1 MAPSIQHRASV
12 GVPHACE
19 RRPSSQRCP
28 TQISAAAA
36 ICCTNPEL
44 HAAQAS
50 RLAIRGSHQ
59 PDTQKARM
67 PMSGLL
73 KLLSGRS
80 TALASYIYTSR
91 DGRGLLTRSPSLIKS
106 PRLPGPLAPCP
117 PLLALHSAKRIRT
130 PSPSVFAIAHSRR
143 PTLSTPVAGHRS
155 IPRPVALIIAPQ
167 EQRRAERPAPSQVQS
182 RTSRC
187 PLPACPSVSRSCSL
201 LSFCDCALYVRPR
214 STVRHRGCI
223 SPTSSTGRR
232 RL

>member
-1 MAPSIQHRASV
+1 MAPSIEHRASV

-117 PLLALHSAKRIRT
+117 PPPCSAFRQADSDAFPVSVRYRPFTTTNPRCWTPLHPSPRRSNYRSTGATPRRT
-130 PSPSVFAIAHSRR
+130 PSAQPSSKSNL
-143 PTLSTPVAGHRS
+143 PLSPAGC
-155 IPRPVALIIAPQ
+155 A
-167 EQRRAERPAPSQVQS
+167 
-182 RTSRC
+182 
-187 PLPACPSVSRSCSL
+187 PSVSRSCSL
-201 LSFCDCALYVRPR
+201 LSFCDCVLYVRPR